1 MMRRSLGHQTGG
13 TESSSGTT
21 AGPTSCRFG
30 PLKVSFDERVL
41 VPRAW
46 TLAQSQWAAEVAASG
61 GPGALLEL
69 CAGAGHIGL
78 AAAVLADRELVQVEV
93 DPVAAGYAEANAAT
107 AGWSGRVQ
115 VRVGP
120 LRDAVSGEERFPV
133 VIADPPYLRTRDVSR
148 FPDDPRLAIDGGE
161 DGLVVVRDCLAV
173 AAGHLASGGALILQV
188 AGPVQ
193 AGAVVALAGEGPA
206 PMLRLEE
213 TRVVNDERA
222 IMLLRHTG

>member
-13 TESSSGTT
+13 TESSAGTT

-30 PLKVSFDERVL
+30 PLEVAFDERVL

-46 TLAQSQWAAEVAASG
+46 TLAQSQWAAEVATIG
-61 GPGALLEL
+61 GSGALLEL

-78 AAAVLADRELVQVEV
+78 AAAVLADRDLVQVEV
-93 DPVAAGYAEANAAT
+93 DPVAASYAEANAER
-107 AGWSGRVQ
+107 AGWSARVQ

-120 LRDAVSGEERFPV
+120 LEEAVGGKERFPV
-133 VIADPPYLRTRDVSR
+133 VIADPPYLRTRDINR

-161 DGLVVVRDCLAV
+161 DGLVVVRACLGV
-173 AAGHLASGGALILQV
+173 AARHLSGGGAVILQV
-188 AGPVQ
+188 AGPRQ
-193 AGAVVALAGEGPA
+193 AGAVAALAGEGTTPT
-206 PMLRLEE
+206 LRLEE
-213 TRVVNDERA
+213 TRVVDDERA